1 MDLTR
6 ATAAF
11 VAEVKSNPRL
21 RWGILGIVAILWLYG
36 ILELRDAVQTKSD
49 VYRTANRKAARIHAM
64 ANQTEWP
71 SRLVEAQAMQ
81 VDLENRLWRENTI
94 GLAQASFHD
103 WLSLQAQ
110 KSNMTK
116 VQLTVAKQDDDGGD
130 GKDLSGKSDSGAS
143 AKTGLWKISARIAF
157 DFNPQSFYPW
167 LSQFTLNEKKVVV
180 ESLTIRSMPVPKAEL
195 LLVAYFSKPTIP
207 ADAAR

>member
-1 MDLTR
+1 MDLTQ

-11 VAEVKSNPRL
+11 VVEVKSSPRL

-36 ILELRDAVQTKSD
+36 VLELRDAVQAKGD

-71 SRLVEAQAMQ
+71 SRLVEAQSLQ
-81 VDLENRLWRENTI
+81 VELENRLWRENTI

-116 VQLTVAKQDDDGGD
+116 VQLTVAKQEDDGGD
-130 GKDLSGKSDSGAS
+130 GKDLSGKSDGGPS
-143 AKTGLWKISARIAF
+143 AKTGQWKISARIAF

-167 LSQFTLNEKKVVV
+167 LSQMTSNEKKVVV

-195 LLVAYFSKPTIP
+195 LLVAYFSKPTST